1 MRPPSTPRPI
11 PHPNPR
17 PPPPN
22 RRRAAVER
30 AACPASTPPAL
41 PAPARGP
48 PLCALG
54 LPGPPDRGAARL
66 RRRLAVARPERP
78 RAAARPAPRTPSP
91 PPARC
96 GAPLRRLTRLPAP
109 PPALASAPPSHDA
122 GRPPPAGARA
132 AAGRL
137 AARRP
142 ADRPCGAK
150 QRSGGRAGSLASG
163 AQLSAPSLLCFSFNY
178 FGW

>member
-1 MRPPSTPRPI
+1 MAATARTPRGCHVLARGLP
-11 PHPNPR
+11 PRSSGPPR
-17 PPPPN
+17 PLVASGLSPSAGLG
-22 RRRAAVER
+22 RRRRER
-30 AACPASTPPAL
+30 GVP
-41 PAPARGP
+41 
-48 PLCALG
+48 
-54 LPGPPDRGAARL
+54 
-66 RRRLAVARPERP
+66 P
-78 RAAARPAPRTPSP
+78 RAPAPRTLPP
-91 PPARC
+91 PPACC
-96 GAPLRRLTRLPAP
+96 GAPLRRPTRLPAP
-109 PPALASAPPSHDA
+109 PPSLASAPPSHAA